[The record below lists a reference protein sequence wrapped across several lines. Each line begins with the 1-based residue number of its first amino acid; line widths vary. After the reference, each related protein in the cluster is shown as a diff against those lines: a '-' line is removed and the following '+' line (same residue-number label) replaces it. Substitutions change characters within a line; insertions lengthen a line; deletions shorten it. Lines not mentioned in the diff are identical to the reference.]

1 MSTLKVDAIRHNSA
15 TSDAITMATDGT
27 CTAKLTSVGGGQI
40 SNRNLVINGAMNVA
54 QRGTSFTTNGV
65 YGADRWRTSFGAGG
79 FNTQQVA
86 DAPVGFKNSIKVTQT
101 SYGSASYKMIEHY
114 IEGNNIISLGY
125 GAAGAKTA
133 TLSFF
138 VKGSVTGTYGVTI
151 QNAATGGSR
160 VSYVSSY
167 TINSANTWEFK
178 TVTVTPPTTYTWYTD
193 HQRGLGI
200 IFSLGSTGYSTS
212 TLNQWQ
218 VANKFDVTGA
228 VDLSNN
234 SGATLQITGVQYEVG
249 DTATSFEHRSYADEL
264 MRCMRYYEHSYNDGI
279 GAGANSNV
287 GGYYMC
293 LTSDASGNAA
303 FSIEYKVRKR
313 TAPVTA
319 VFYADNGTANQWDY
333 ARNGAS
339 GKVTVNYHR
348 NSQTHLNAY
357 MGVGAGWTVC
367 YVLGHWTA
375 ESEL

>member
-1 MSTLKVDAIRHNSA
+1 MSTLKVDAIRHNNA
-15 TSDAITMATDGT
+15 TSDAITMASDGT
-27 CTAKLTSVGGGQI
+27 CTAKLTSIGGGGL
-40 SNRNLVINGAMNVA
+40 SHRNLVINGAMNVA
-54 QRGTSFTTNGV
+54 QRGVSFTANGS
-65 YGADRWRTSFGAGG
+65 YGADRFKTAFGAGG

-86 DAPVGFKNSIKVTQT
+86 DAPAGFKNSIKVTQT

-160 VSYVSSY
+160 VCYVSSY
-167 TINSANTWEFK
+167 TINSANTWEYK

-193 HQRGLGI
+193 TQRGLGI

-249 DTATSFEHRSYADEL
+249 DTATSFEHRSIGDEL
-264 MRCMRYYEHSYNDGI
+264 FRCQRYYQTGFFKKYEN
-279 GAGANSNV
+279 NSNV
-287 GGYYMC
+287 TVGSQNFMPEMRAAPTITGEQFES
-293 LTSDASGNAA
+293 TSNYIWS
-303 FSIEYKVRKR
+303 SIE
-313 TAPVTA
+313 VTTSRA
-319 VFYADNGTANQWDY
+319 CSFY
-333 ARNGAS
+333 
-339 GKVTVNYHR
+339 R
-348 NSQTHLNAY
+348 NSNEICQRWKCNA
-357 MGVGAGWTVC
+357 
-367 YVLGHWTA
+367 
-375 ESEL
+375 EL

>member
-1 MSTLKVDAIRHNSA
+1 MSTLKVDAIRHNNA
-15 TSDAITMATDGT
+15 TSDAITMASDGT
-27 CTAKLTSVGGGQI
+27 CTAKITSIGGGGL
-40 SNRNLVINGAMNVA
+40 SHRNLVINGAMNVA
-54 QRGTSFTTNGV
+54 QRGVSFTANGS
-65 YGADRWRTSFGAGG
+65 YGADRFKTAFGAGG

-86 DAPVGFKNSIKVTQT
+86 DAPAGFKNSIKVTQT

-160 VSYVSSY
+160 VCYVSSY
-167 TINSANTWEFK
+167 TINSANTWEYK

-193 HQRGLGI
+193 TQRGLGI

-249 DTATSFEHRSYADEL
+249 DTATSFEHHGFGEEL
-264 MRCMRYYEHSYNDGI
+264 TRCYRYYYRMNGDNNKTYMIGMSDND
-279 GAGANSNV
+279 NV
-287 GGYYMC
+287 NIYGFLHFPVPMRTAPTAVEQSG
-293 LTSDASGNAA
+293 DASH
-303 FSIEYKVRKR
+303 YKVRR
-313 TAPVTA
+313 DTTQTCTA
-319 VFYADNGTANQWDY
+319 VPAFTDAMPFYARVNFPRSGHGWGTGQMLWCQGGSSSSY
-333 ARNGAS
+333 
-339 GKVTVNYHR
+339 
-348 NSQTHLNAY
+348 
-357 MGVGAGWTVC
+357 
-367 YVLGHWTA
+367 LGFSA
-375 ESEL
+375 EL